1 MHSAARNVHSNN
13 VHAESFANI
22 DAGREEG
29 DDLKLGKVE
38 EEDSVEHEIHDDE
51 PLEPKLEPTRDQ
63 DQK

>member
-1 MHSAARNVHSNN
+1 MHAD
-13 VHAESFANI
+13 SFANI
-22 DAGREEG
+22 EAGGEEG

-51 PLEPKLEPTRDQ
+51 SLEPKLELPCDQ